1 MKRNRLNSNRG
12 SRTEMGENSRG
23 APAAHKDVKNEG
35 RSGNVY
41 ENKEPGDNLPD
52 TKDDISRQLHA
63 ILHGS
68 YTYPPEIGGPFVTV
82 RALGN
87 ESLASNVETRGMDC
101 RKALQAFPHPV

>member
-41 ENKEPGDNLPD
+41 ENEGSSDTMTENYSGFCAWSAYFLQKLTGIQRAFWPNMHKSDDNWGEVGTPN
-52 TKDDISRQLHA
+52 RF
-63 ILHGS
+63 
-68 YTYPPEIGGPFVTV
+68 IGPSVHRLRT
-82 RALGN
+82 
-87 ESLASNVETRGMDC
+87 E
-101 RKALQAFPHPV
+101 